1 MSELIRHLPAIALRG
16 MTILPDMIVHFD
28 VSREKSIKATEAA
41 MLQDQ
46 NIFLIAQRDAE
57 AEEPQQD
64 QLYRIGIIAVI
75 KQIIKLPNNILR
87 VLVEGIER
95 AELSYLETDG
105 EYLKAE
111 VIRFDTEEMEEIPE
125 NSREAMIRNLKEIF
139 GQYALEN
146 PKIGKELIKQL
157 LEIADLKRLV
167 DQIAINIPLYYEEK
181 QKILEAVNLTARY
194 ELDVYKRQ
202 RLYR

>member
-1 MSELIRHLPAIALRG
+1 
-16 MTILPDMIVHFD
+16 MIVHFD

-111 VIRFDTEEMEEIPE
+111 VIRGIWRSDYCE
-125 NSREAMIRNLKEIF
+125 
-139 GQYALEN
+139 GV
-146 PKIGKELIKQL
+146 
-157 LEIADLKRLV
+157 DL
-167 DQIAINIPLYYEEK
+167 NCY
-181 QKILEAVNLTARY
+181 
-194 ELDVYKRQ
+194 
-202 RLYR
+202 LYRECLAFAKICVFYGDQDTAEKYRGNRGRA